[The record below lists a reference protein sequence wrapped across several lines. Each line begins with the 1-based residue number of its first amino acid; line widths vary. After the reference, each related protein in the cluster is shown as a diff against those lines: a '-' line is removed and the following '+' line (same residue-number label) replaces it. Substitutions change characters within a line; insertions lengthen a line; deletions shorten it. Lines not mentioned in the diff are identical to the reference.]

1 MHNIV
6 LTREELVSIRGILAD
21 ITSQFA
27 SVEDE
32 EFLRYA
38 TICSHELP
46 RRIRL
51 FLHDFKMTEPP
62 SGVCLISGYP
72 VESERIGSTPSH
84 WNGAT
89 GSVRTL
95 EEQVLFVLFASLLG
109 EVFGWTTQQGGHVM
123 HDVLPIREH
132 ETEQIGT
139 GSTQEITWH
148 NEDAFH
154 PYRGDYVG
162 LMCLRNPNRVA
173 TTFASLDSLDL
184 DPKTIEILFEPR
196 FFIRPDYSHSKDNVG
211 KPNGASNHD
220 AASIEAA
227 FRNIQRITTRREKIS
242 VLFGDKKT
250 AYIRIDPFFMDP
262 LDDDAEAQS
271 ALNALISF
279 IDGRL
284 RDIVL
289 QPGDFCFLDNYRAV
303 HGRRSFKPS
312 YNGSDRWLKRIN
324 VTRDLR
330 KSRDARLETW
340 SRTII

>member
-1 MHNIV
+1 MHKIA
-6 LTREELVSIRGILAD
+6 LTPEELISIMGMLAD
-21 ITSQFA
+21 ITSQFN

-32 EFLRYA
+32 EFLRQA
-38 TICSHELP
+38 TIYSHELP

-51 FLHDFKMTEPP
+51 FLHDFKLMEPP
-62 SGVCLISGYP
+62 SGICLISGYP
-72 VESERIGSTPSH
+72 IESERIGSTPSH
-84 WNGAT
+84 WNGEA
-89 GSVRTL
+89 GNVRTL
-95 EEQVLFVLFASLLG
+95 EEQVLFVLLASLLG
-109 EVFGWTTQQGGHVM
+109 EVFGWTTQQGGHIM

-132 ETEQIGT
+132 EAEQIGT

-184 DPKTIEILFEPR
+184 DPKTVEILFEPR
-196 FFIRPDYSHSKDNVG
+196 FFIRPDYSHSKDNAG
-211 KPNGASNHD
+211 KPDDRSTAD
-220 AASIEAA
+220 ALRVEAA
-227 FRNIQRITTRREKIS
+227 FRNIQRMAVKREKIS
-242 VLFGDKKT
+242 VLFGDKQT

-279 IDGRL
+279 IDARL

-289 QPGDFCFLDNYRAV
+289 QPGDVCFLDNYRAV
-303 HGRRSFKPS
+303 HGRRSFRPK

-330 KSRDARLETW
+330 KSRDARLATR